1 MMEIRLVKASTEP
14 VVKFYDG
21 ISLFEYRKLMEKWS
35 EILSN
40 IQKEIWKYI
49 NDDNLCFVDE
59 PELFPMRNR
68 LSGNYYI
75 DSVSYSKH
83 VEPIGFQ
90 IIVSTR
96 LTEKL
101 GNSEEDYLGL
111 EVTLFTK
118 FERDTFEVWGIDS
131 SCI

>member
-1 MMEIRLVKASTEP
+1 MEIRLVRTSIEP

-21 ISLFEYRKLMEKWS
+21 ISLFEYRKLMEKRN
-35 EILSN
+35 EILSDV
-40 IQKEIWKYI
+40 QKEIWKYI

-59 PELFPMRNR
+59 TELFPMRNR

-83 VEPIGFQ
+83 VDPIGFQ

-111 EVTLFTK
+111 EVTLFIK
-118 FERDTFEVWGIDS
+118 SERDAFEVWGIDS

>member
-1 MMEIRLVKASTEP
+1 MEIKLVRTSIEP

-40 IQKEIWKYI
+40 VHKEIWKYI

-59 PELFPMRNR
+59 PESFPMRNR
-68 LSGNYYI
+68 LCGNYYI

-83 VEPIGFQ
+83 VDPVGFQ

-96 LTEKL
+96 FTEKL

-111 EVTLFTK
+111 EVTLFIK
-118 FERDTFEVWGIDS
+118 SERDTFEVWGIDS